1 MSGNE
6 FFVRLYPICLFVKAY
21 RKRYAKLRHK
31 GQNDNY
37 DHDDANYNGTLT
49 ESPLIHNPKFHII
62 SSNIYPQTSLITQ
75 NYPAKSA
82 SLGTRPANIEH
93 QQEKKLAK
101 VC

>member
-37 DHDDANYNGTLT
+37 DHDDANYN
-49 ESPLIHNPKFHII
+49 EHN
-62 SSNIYPQTSLITQ
+62 T
-75 NYPAKSA
+75 
-82 SLGTRPANIEH
+82 
-93 QQEKKLAK
+93 
-101 VC
+101 